1 MDTFIQQRV
10 RLGDLLVE
18 KKIITEQQLQ
28 DILQIHKSS
37 GRKLGQLLIEKGY
50 ITENALLSLLATQ
63 LKITFIDLKKYP
75 INPDTVQLIPEI
87 YARRFRAIA
96 LEENATSILVGM
108 IDPTDIFAFDE
119 LSRILKRPLSLAVVR
134 ESDLLEILDTIYR
147 RTAEISNLAEQLGD
161 EIESQRFD
169 LRQIDDN
176 NTVQDAPVVKL
187 LQSIFEDAMQ
197 MQASDIHIEPDEQ
210 QLRIRQRVDNILH
223 EHSIPDNRIATALAL
238 RLKLMAKLDIS
249 EKRLPQDGRFS
260 VIVKNHA
267 IDVRISTLPVQYGES
282 VVLRILDASRG
293 LLALPDLGMSKNAYA
308 QTLALLKQ
316 PYGMVLV
323 TAPTGNGKTTTLY
336 ASLQELNQ
344 AEVKI
349 ISIEDPI
356 EYRLPRINQVQIN
369 AEIGLNFSH
378 VLRASLRQDPDVILI
393 GEMRDE
399 ETVEIGLR
407 AAITGHLV
415 LSTLHT
421 QNAISTLSRLLD
433 MGAKPYLIAAALR
446 AVIAQRLVRKICR
459 YCREI
464 YQPSPQEKASFHLL
478 SSSHSLEEKTL
489 YHGIGCAHCHH
500 TGYQGSIGIFEI
512 LVLDEKL
519 VHSLLNHNMILF
531 AELSQKQLAGCS
543 LRDSLIELV
552 LSGITSLSEA
562 QRIARGLDN
571 IFNDT
576 LVYSED
582 KEG

>member
-28 DILQIHKSS
+28 NILHIHKSS

>member
-1 MDTFIQQRV
+1 MDTFIQQRM

-28 DILQIHKSS
+28 DVLKIHKSS

-50 ITENALLSLLATQ
+50 ITEGALLNLLATQ
-63 LKITFIDLKKYP
+63 LKISFINLKEYP
-75 INPDTVQLIPEI
+75 INPDIVQLIPEI

-96 LEENATSILVGM
+96 LEENTTSILVGM

-134 ESDLLEILDTIYR
+134 ESHLLEVLDTIYR
-147 RTAEISNLAEQLGD
+147 RTAEISSLAEQLGD

-169 LRQIDDN
+169 LHQIDEN

-187 LQSIFEDAMQ
+187 LQSILEDAVH

-223 EHSIPDNRIATALAL
+223 EHCIPDNRIATALAL

-293 LLALPDLGMSKNAYA
+293 LLALPDLGMSKTAYA

-369 AEIGLNFSH
+369 AEIGLSFSH

-421 QNAISTLSRLLD
+421 QNAVSSISRLLD
-433 MGAKPYLIAAALR
+433 MGAKPYLMAAALR

-459 YCREI
+459 YCHEI
-464 YQPSPQEKASFHLL
+464 YQPTPQEKASFHLL
-478 SSSHSLEEKTL
+478 SSTGSLEEKTL
-489 YHGIGCAHCHH
+489 YHGVGCAHCHH

-512 LVLDEKL
+512 LILDEKL
-519 VHSLLNHNMILF
+519 VHSLLTHNMTLF
-531 AELSQKQLAGCS
+531 AELSRKQLAGCS

-552 LSGITSLSEA
+552 LTGVTSLAEA

-571 IFNDT
+571 IANDT
-576 LVYSED
+576 LIYSED

>member
-18 KKIITEQQLQ
+18 KKIITKQQLQ
-28 DILQIHKSS
+28 DVLQVHKSS